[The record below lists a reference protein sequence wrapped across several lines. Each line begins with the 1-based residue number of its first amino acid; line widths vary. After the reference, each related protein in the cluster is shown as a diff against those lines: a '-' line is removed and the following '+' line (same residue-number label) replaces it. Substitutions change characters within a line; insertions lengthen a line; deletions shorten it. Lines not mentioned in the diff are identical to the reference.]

1 MKRSWKVVLLACGAL
16 CLYLVAEAFLPAAS
30 QPSAKVGVALLHAY
44 QATGSKAMS
53 AGGIHCRYTPTCSH
67 YAEDAISYYG
77 TLNGLAMTAGRLWR
91 CSPWGGTGYD
101 PAVETHSAAYLAPQQ
116 ETPEERKARE
126 DAQKAAEQ
134 FRKDMEKVRKELP
147 KEAGEAAAACG
158 VGCVL
163 AIISAAIGVGILVFM
178 MVFTYKDAKARGD
191 QNAVLW
197 LVLIFFLH
205 WIGFIV
211 YMVARPKGDLVP
223 CANCKQKKLDVLTK
237 CPHCSADLGS
247 GAAPKT

>member
-126 DAQKAAEQ
+126 KFE
-134 FRKDMEKVRKELP
+134 KDWAKVKKELGP
-147 KEAGEAAAACG
+147 EAGAAAAACG
-158 VGCVL
+158 LGCIL
-163 AIISAAIGVGILVFM
+163 TII
-178 MVFTYKDAKARGD
+178 
-191 QNAVLW
+191 
-197 LVLIFFLH
+197 
-205 WIGFIV
+205 
-211 YMVARPKGDLVP
+211 
-223 CANCKQKKLDVLTK
+223 
-237 CPHCSADLGS
+237 
-247 GAAPKT
+247 